1 MTSPT
6 PYKYF
11 AFISYNS
18 HDTAWGKRLQRKLES
33 YRMPTTVCNEHGWKR
48 TPIKPVFF
56 APTDIQPG
64 GLTAELQERLKASQN
79 LIVICSPHS
88 ARSKWVGQE
97 ITFFHSLGRTEH
109 IHFFIVDGIPHSGHE
124 DTECFNPVVNQLG
137 LPEILGANVHEKIYR
152 WGWLNRERAFVQLIT
167 KLLGMEF
174 DAIWQRHKRRMVQ
187 RITAWCLGTLL
198 VLAALVGV
206 WAMNKPIDITVGL
219 HEAST
224 HNPQLPPLKKAILT
238 LKLDGE
244 TKTDTLDNIA
254 DKGLILHVPSHY
266 IGQEIPITFTCK
278 DFLPIDT
285 VMVLSGEM
293 TLDIRR
299 DSRVY
304 GQVHFRLWNPDKE
317 QAVSNCRVT
326 VNGRETRSDENGY
339 IDLFLPLEEQRT
351 AYPVT
356 SDIPLLEDS
365 VYMPSGEDDVILT
378 E

>member
-1 MTSPT
+1 MRP
-6 PYKYF
+6 
-11 AFISYNS
+11 
-18 HDTAWGKRLQRKLES
+18 L
-33 YRMPTTVCNEHGWKR
+33 R
-48 TPIKPVFF
+48 T
-56 APTDIQPG
+56 
-64 GLTAELQERLKASQN
+64 
-79 LIVICSPHS
+79 
-88 ARSKWVGQE
+88 
-97 ITFFHSLGRTEH
+97 
-109 IHFFIVDGIPHSGHE
+109 IPS
-124 DTECFNPVVNQLG
+124 
-137 LPEILGANVHEKIYR
+137 
-152 WGWLNRERAFVQLIT
+152 
-167 KLLGMEF
+167 
-174 DAIWQRHKRRMVQ
+174 
-187 RITAWCLGTLL
+187 
-198 VLAALVGV
+198 
-206 WAMNKPIDITVGL
+206 
-219 HEAST
+219 S
-224 HNPQLPPLKKAILT
+224 PPLKKAILT

-285 VMVLSGEM
+285 VMVLSREM